1 MIGLKYT
8 ENGGYE
14 MDLMDFRT
22 AQTQALKDKGIIAF
36 EKRIGRIEWLHPIKS
51 QVITS
56 VKSDKNYAVIDV
68 LNNEVTYEAQ
78 KLFDI
83 AKEFGV
89 SIPAISKCLNL
100 SKLLNEKYM
109 IVRCEH
115 E

>member
-1 MIGLKYT
+1 
-8 ENGGYE
+8 
-14 MDLMDFRT
+14 MDLIDFRT

-83 AKEFGV
+83 AKEFRV

-100 SKLLNEKYM
+100 NKLLNEKYM